1 VNRFTVFVKS
11 LLVIVLA
18 TIGVG
23 LRADPPTAARGAG
36 GDAAVAKVLAAKV
49 DLDVDSQLQ
58 DLAPMLEKR
67 FGIPVRLDKNGLR
80 RAHVDPGTRITVSFK
95 QVSLGVAL
103 WQILRPLKLQ
113 HHVADGSVVIDD
125 VGVPLDERRPR
136 PLRPVMIGPQVVG
149 RVLPMPQA
157 GFAPAARVRT
167 FNDDATVR
175 GQLRLVL
182 QLELKFIKHLCSP
195 TAEQLDLLKQDGLK
209 HIVGEE
215 LDHNDPEALRKAIS
229 DPRHAVESRMADLVR
244 ARLSPAQANRF
255 DSEIKKR
262 TANLRQVSARN
273 LVVAIDQELSLTEWQ
288 REKITK
294 ELTDNWDDAW
304 TMTVVLGSSSN
315 SALIPAV
322 PDELI
327 VPYLDAAQRS
337 LWDGLPKRGNMVLG
351 VRTSAF
357 LGMSPPAADDEE

>member
-1 VNRFTVFVKS
+1 MNRFTVLRES
-11 LLVIVLA
+11 LLVFVLA
-18 TIGVG
+18 TMGVG
-23 LRADPPTAARGAG
+23 LRADQPTAARGAG
-36 GDAAVAKVLAAKV
+36 EAAVAKLLAAKV
-49 DLDVDSQLQ
+49 DLEVDSRLE
-58 DLAPMLEKR
+58 DVAPMLEKR

-80 RAHVDPGTRITVSFK
+80 RAHVDPRTRITVSFK
-95 QVSLGVAL
+95 QVPLGVAL

-113 HHVADGSVVIDD
+113 YRVVDGSVVVDD
-125 VGVPLDERRPR
+125 VGIPLDEPRPR
-136 PLRPVMIGPQVVG
+136 PARPVMIERQGAG

-157 GFAPAARVRT
+157 GFAPAARVRD
-167 FNDDATVR
+167 FNDDAAVR

-195 TAEQLDLLKQDGLK
+195 TAEQLELLKQDGLK
-209 HIVGEE
+209 QIVGEE
-215 LDHNDPEALRKAIS
+215 LDHNDPESLRKAIS
-229 DPRHAVESRMADLVR
+229 DPRHAVESRMVDLVR

-255 DSEIKKR
+255 HSEIKKR
-262 TANLRQVSARN
+262 SANLRQVSARN

-288 REKITK
+288 RQKITE

-337 LWDGLPKRGNMVLG
+337 QWDGLPKRGNMVLG

-357 LGMSPPAADDEE
+357 LGMSPPADDEE

>member
-1 VNRFTVFVKS
+1 MNRFTVLRES
-11 LLVIVLA
+11 LLVIVVA
-18 TIGVG
+18 TTGVG
-23 LRADPPTAARGAG
+23 LRADQPTGTRGAA

-49 DLDVDSQLQ
+49 DLDVDSRLE
-58 DLAPMLEKR
+58 DLVPILEKR
-67 FGIPVRLDKNGLR
+67 FGIPIRIDKNSLR
-80 RAHVDPGTRITVSFK
+80 RAHVDSGTRITVSFK
-95 QVSLGVAL
+95 QVPLGVAL

-113 HHVADGSVVIDD
+113 HRVVDGSVVID
-125 VGVPLDERRPR
+125 VGIPLDQPRPRRPR
-136 PLRPVMIGPQVVG
+136 PVMIERQVVG
-149 RVLPMPQA
+149 RVVPMPQA
-157 GFAPAARVRT
+157 EFAPAARART

-182 QLELKFIKHLCSP
+182 QLELKFIKHVCSP
-195 TAEQLDLLKQDGLK
+195 TAEQLDQLKQDGLK

-215 LDHNDPEALRKAIS
+215 LDHNDPEALRKAIG

-244 ARLSPAQANRF
+244 AHLSPAQANRF
-255 DSEIKKR
+255 DSEIKQR
-262 TANLRQVSARN
+262 AANLRQVSARN

-288 REKITK
+288 RQKITK

-315 SALIPAV
+315 TALIPAV

-337 LWDGLPKRGNMVLG
+337 QWDGLPKRGNMVLG

-357 LGMSPPAADDEE
+357 LGMPAPAADDEE

>member
-1 VNRFTVFVKS
+1 MNRFTALRES
-11 LLVIVLA
+11 LIVIVLA
-18 TIGVG
+18 TTGVG
-23 LRADPPTAARGAG
+23 LRADQPTAGR
-36 GDAAVAKVLAAKV
+36 DAAVAKVLATKV
-49 DLDVDSQLQ
+49 DLDLDSRLE
-58 DLAPMLEKR
+58 DLAPRLEKR
-67 FGIPVRLDKNGLR
+67 FGIPIRLDKNGLR

-95 QVSLGVAL
+95 QVPLSVAL
-103 WQILRPLKLQ
+103 RQILRPLKLQ
-113 HHVADGSVVIDD
+113 YRVVDGSVVIDD
-125 VGVPLDERRPR
+125 LGIPLDEPRPRRPQ
-136 PLRPVMIGPQVVG
+136 PVIIKREGVG
-149 RVLPMPQA
+149 VRMPQA
-157 GFAPAARVRT
+157 GFGRAVRVRT

-175 GQLRLVL
+175 SQLQLVM

-215 LDHNDPEALRKAIS
+215 LDHNDPETLRKAIS

-273 LVVAIDQELSLTEWQ
+273 LVVVIDQELSLTEWQ
-288 REKITK
+288 RQKITK

-351 VRTSAF
+351 SSHQRIFGNEPS
-357 LGMSPPAADDEE
+357 GGGR